1 VTQAIG
7 IDRCSQP
14 QRKAIPVAIQG
25 GDAILSGMAPNRSSR
40 DLRSLPKRMLA
51 DRPVGLLVCCLLM
64 MGGSTPAHAFFC
76 FNFGSHA
83 GNNGYGEHR
92 RHPFLLPPPSPYP
105 IALMRE
111 SVRDDDRLPSI
122 RQEKQSPEIIQG
134 YRFRPL
140 DRTSPLPEPPV
151 IQTDWRH

>member
-1 VTQAIG
+1 MTQAIG
-7 IDRCSQP
+7 TYRSSQP
-14 QRKAIPVAIQG
+14 QRKATPVAIQG
-25 GDAILSGMAPNRSSR
+25 GAAILSGMAPNRTSR

-51 DRPVGLLVCCLLM
+51 DKPVGLLVCYLLM

>member
-1 VTQAIG
+1 MTQAHG

-14 QRKAIPVAIQG
+14 RWKATPVAIQR

-40 DLRSLPKRMLA
+40 DLRSRPKRTVA
-51 DRPVGLLVCCLLM
+51 DRPIGLLVCCLLV

-92 RHPFLLPPPSPYP
+92 RHPFVLPPPSPYP
-105 IALMRE
+105 LALMRE
-111 SVRDDDRLPSI
+111 SVRDDDQLPPI
-122 RQEKQSPEIIQG
+122 RQEKQTPEIIQG

-151 IQTDWRH
+151 IQTDWRR